1 MNTFDR
7 SRPIFYALD
16 FDRCL
21 GDVEALSAFFN
32 QIVVSMEFV
41 EPDALFA
48 ARRSVE
54 RSGGSFDVVQFL
66 QDEIGDV
73 ATQLAIER
81 FCQAPTN
88 ESFLLPGAAELL
100 AFLTKANLPH
110 GIVTF
115 GGERWQH
122 AKLRRCG
129 LEDVPTMVLDTPQK
143 AKMIRSWYDDSL
155 QCFVLPADFAK
166 LRSNKVVLIDD
177 KAMAFDGIDEQ
188 SRMRGYF
195 VQSNRPPL
203 LSQEGSVP
211 PSVRTVQSLHEIVN
225 YEQKLLT

>member
-1 MNTFDR
+1 MNTSDR
-7 SRPIFYALD
+7 SRAIFYALD

-32 QIVVSMEFV
+32 QIVVSMELVASDVFS
-41 EPDALFA
+41 A

-66 QDEIGDV
+66 RDEIGDV
-73 ATQLAIER
+73 ATQQVIER
-81 FCQAPTN
+81 FCRATTN

-100 AFLTKANLPH
+100 AFLTKVNLPH

-129 LEDVPTMVLDTPQK
+129 LEGVPTVVLDTPQK
-143 AKMIRSWYDDSL
+143 AKTIRSWYDDSL
-155 QCFVLPADFAK
+155 QCFVLPANFAK
-166 LRSNKVVLIDD
+166 LRPNEVVLIDD
-177 KAMAFDGIDEQ
+177 KARAFDGIDEQ

-195 VQSNRPPL
+195 VQSNRPLL

-211 PSVRTVQSLHEIVN
+211 PSVRVVQSLYEIVN